1 MALFGSIFKGR
12 SEKKEEPKAAPAP
25 ASTSAKATP
34 LAGKTAAAPVKPAP
48 APIPAKPSAG
58 KTAPGAPQKPMQ
70 LDEIV
75 AALQQIESIMSE
87 PSEAAPGKTGTSSEY
102 LQTVSLALSDVVQI
116 APASFNDMQVSPE
129 DKVDV
134 VIENL
139 FGQMAKGKIET
150 TIGYLL
156 AGVPKQYLVNP
167 GDLKSELKVSLP
179 LPLVV
184 ASVNPDDFKKRT
196 ARARQDRIA
205 AELPNLFPT
214 VGATAEKPAAAAAP
228 AAKPAPEPAKEQDKS
243 ASLSLKLSDLSAV
256 MPSAFKSGVI
266 PPDAKVDVPV
276 EDVFGQ
282 LAKGKVEVPVN
293 KLLAGVPKQ
302 YLSAGATLDAEVL
315 IALPLAVVVA
325 AVPPDELMK
334 RTAAQKTKPMG
345 MDLPDLFKRA
355 DGKEAP
361 AAAAP
366 SKPEASAAP
375 RAAPP
380 VPKAEPKAAPVPE
393 AKPVAQ
399 AQPAPKAE
407 AKPEPS
413 KPKLELKTAGKGEPK
428 AEAKPAAP
436 AIPVPKVEPKPAAPA
451 PKVEP
456 KPVAPPV
463 PKPAAPAPKA
473 EPSAPVAKAA
483 PVPPAPKV
491 EPKPVVP
498 PVPKAAPAPVPP
510 AAKVEPKPPAA
521 PAPKPEPKA
530 EPVVPFAGPAP
541 KKFMPIDLVAA
552 LPVAPTAETPVAPKA
567 EKPKAAAPVAPP
579 RPSVSGMPVLMLR
592 GLDLNQASAGELM
605 RVVDGIGEAMAQH
618 IVQDRTENGPFFGLY
633 DLGRVPGIG
642 SKIYEK
648 ITGQPW
654 LEEKYGQLH
663 LVDELLGRWTGKHPD
678 LKDVAAKFKAIPGF
692 EGCMILHRDGDLLA
706 TSWQVDSPE
715 RLQAMAP
722 QILKKVKHYMRHIAQ
737 GETYS
742 VTVFQEGVSFTFVE
756 SEDICF
762 VAVQNPKGLSR
773 RHIQIVNGLGVALG
787 RRFSG
792 YRGA

>member
-12 SEKKEEPKAAPAP
+12 SEKKVEPKAAPAP
-25 ASTSAKATP
+25 AATSAKVTP
-34 LAGKTAAAPVKPAP
+34 PAGKTAAAPIKPAP
-48 APIPAKPSAG
+48 APIPAKPPAG

-75 AALQQIESIMSE
+75 AALQQIESIMAE
-87 PSEAAPGKTGTSSEY
+87 PSEVAPGKTGTSSEY

-184 ASVNPDDFKKRT
+184 AAVNPDDFKKRT
-196 ARARQDRIA
+196 ARARQDKIV

-214 VGATAEKPAAAAAP
+214 VGPTAAKPAAAAA
-228 AAKPAPEPAKEQDKS
+228 AAKPAPEPPKEQDKS
-243 ASLSLKLSDLSAV
+243 SSLSLKLSDLSAV

-355 DGKEAP
+355 DGV
-361 AAAAP
+361 AAP
-366 SKPEASAAP
+366 SAAASSKPAAP
-375 RAAPP
+375 H
-380 VPKAEPKAAPVPE
+380 VPKAEPRAAPVPE

-399 AQPAPKAE
+399 EQPAPKAE
-407 AKPEPS
+407 AKP
-413 KPKLELKTAGKGEPK
+413 KLEIKTAVKGEPK

-451 PKVEP
+451 AKVEP
-456 KPVAPPV
+456 KPVAPPAS
-463 PKPAAPAPKA
+463 KPAAPAPKA
-473 EPSAPVAKAA
+473 EPVDPVAKAV
-483 PVPPAPKV
+483 PVPPAAKP

-498 PVPKAAPAPVPP
+498 PVPKAAPAP
-510 AAKVEPKPPAA
+510 A

-530 EPVVPFAGPAP
+530 EPVAPFAGPAP
-541 KKFMPIDLVAA
+541 KKFMPLDLVAA
-552 LPVAPTAETPVAPKA
+552 LPVAPAAEKPVAPKA

-618 IVQDRTENGPFFGLY
+618 IVEDRTENGPFFGLY